1 MFFRI
6 RISFK
11 EREFGF
17 AWKRILAWKSI
28 HTPQFIMIMLLH
40 FLNLHLILSTGLLL
54 INKCTICKN
63 FFSESFKKIK
73 GLTSAVDLQ
82 PFSNTKKLFLS
93 GILLLG
99 GGLWH
104 QMYEKLKM
112 NVASAAF
119 LEKLKS
125 FSLNGDGMTSSDSIL
140 VKTEGEKFLPDS
152 FLNWLQIPYEWMTSR
167 VSEDWFRTLFSS
179 DCKFRSIE
187 DPSRVGEFFF
197 SWTLFQVIAN
207 SIRKWRPLESKFP
220 NSFSCDLDILRRLWK
235 WLLLCFGYVL
245 KSCQWNSPYL

>member
-1 MFFRI
+1 M
-6 RISFK
+6 K
-11 EREFGF
+11 ENFG
-17 AWKRILAWKSI
+17 LEI
-28 HTPQFIMIMLLH
+28 HLCPPVHHDHVVT
-40 FLNLHLILSTGLLL
+40 
-54 INKCTICKN
+54 
-63 FFSESFKKIK
+63 FSEFALKFFPLVFSWSINGPFARNFSVRVSRRSRVLRQQWTCNLLATLKSF
-73 GLTSAVDLQ
+73 
-82 PFSNTKKLFLS
+82 FFLES
-93 GILLLG
+93 FCW

-104 QMYEKLKM
+104 QLYEKLKM

-187 DPSRVGEFFF
+187 DPSRVVEFFF

-220 NSFSCDLDILRRLWK
+220 NSFSCDLHILRRLWK